1 MVLPVATVLQRAGAW
16 SSALAATRNPAL
28 RAEILVDRCLWR
40 GEPPDEALEAITAI
54 RGQPLQ
60 AAFLQNL
67 MVYWEKRRKP
77 GSPGDPI
84 AGLAAV
90 AESAASGDSLQ
101 AWAVYW
107 HAAALQRVGHEWYAA
122 GEGYERARQLAVASG
137 DRLLE
142 SYAVRAQGQQ
152 LRGNDDA
159 SAIQL
164 LRRSLYLRA
173 VCAARPHV
181 IDAQLALA
189 GALQK
194 SGEAEELE
202 RIAKTAAFE
211 LRLTP
216 LLEKHGYP

>member
-1 MVLPVATVLQRAGAW
+1 MVLPVATVLQRAGRW
-16 SSALAATRNPAL
+16 SSALAATRNPVL

-40 GEPPDEALEAITAI
+40 GEPPDEALEAIAAI
-54 RGQPLQ
+54 RGQPLP

-67 MVYWEKRRKP
+67 IVYWQKRRKP

-90 AESAASGDSLQ
+90 AEEADGDLQ

-142 SYAVRAQGQQ
+142 SYAVRAQGEQ
-152 LRGNDDA
+152 LRGDDDA

-194 SGEAEELE
+194 SMEAHELE
-202 RIAKTAAFE
+202 KIAKAAAFE

-216 LLEKHGYP
+216 LLEEYGYP

>member
-1 MVLPVATVLQRAGAW
+1 MVLPVATVLQRAGRW

-40 GEPPDEALEAITAI
+40 GEPPDEALEAIAAI
-54 RGQPLQ
+54 PGQPLP

-67 MVYWEKRRKP
+67 LLYWQKRRQP
-77 GSPGDPI
+77 GFPGDAI
-84 AGLAAV
+84 GGLAAV
-90 AESAASGDSLQ
+90 AEAAEGSLR
-101 AWAVYW
+101 AWAVFW
-107 HAAALQRVGHEWYAA
+107 HAAALQHTGHEWFTA

-142 SYAVRAQGQQ
+142 SYAVRAQAQQ
-152 LRGNDDA
+152 LRGDDDA

-164 LRRSLYLRA
+164 LRRSLSLRA
-173 VCAARPHV
+173 LCAARPHV

-194 SGEAEELE
+194 SLEAGELTTLA
-202 RIAKTAAFE
+202 RAAAFE

-216 LLEKHGYP
+216 LLDKYGYP

>member
-1 MVLPVATVLQRAGAW
+1 MVLPVATVLQRAGLW
-16 SSALAATRNPAL
+16 SSALAATRNPAV
-28 RAEILVDRCLWR
+28 RAEILVDRYAWR
-40 GEPPDEALEAITAI
+40 GEPPGEALEAISAI
-54 RGQPLQ
+54 PGQPLQ
-60 AAFLQNL
+60 AAFLQNQML
-67 MVYWEKRRKP
+67 YWEKRRQP
-77 GSPGDPI
+77 GLPGDAI
-84 AGLAAV
+84 GGLAAV
-90 AESAASGDSLQ
+90 AEAAEGSLQ

-107 HAAALQRVGHEWYAA
+107 HAAALQHTGHEWSKA
-122 GEGYERARQLAVASG
+122 GEGYERARRLAVASG

-194 SGEAEELE
+194 SLEAGELTT
-202 RIAKTAAFE
+202 IARAAAFE

-216 LLEKHGYP
+216 LLEKYGYP